1 LRSLCEHYL
10 LNAEGFELEPLGGR
24 STRLCVDEE
33 KVKGEER
40 QIKKAPFVEEG
51 KGKIS
56 AFR

>member
-1 LRSLCEHYL
+1 
-10 LNAEGFELEPLGGR
+10 
-24 STRLCVDEE
+24 VDEE